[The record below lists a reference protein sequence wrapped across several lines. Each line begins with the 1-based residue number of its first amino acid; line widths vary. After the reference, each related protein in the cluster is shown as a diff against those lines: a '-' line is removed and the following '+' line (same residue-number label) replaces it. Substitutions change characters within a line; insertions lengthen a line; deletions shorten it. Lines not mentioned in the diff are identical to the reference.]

1 MLKQNKKFILL
12 ILGVLTTLSVGYV
25 VNSSN
30 LGGGSKNENYSEALN
45 KDFTGEVSTY
55 NKDKFKILAPGEQ
68 FWDGLKPEEKEG
80 KVLVVP
86 KYRKDEN
93 GNIKY
98 NEYENLEIEKKD
110 KHGNGINGI
119 QFCIAKDPKD
129 ITKGCAT
136 TYAYGPWTTGA
147 DGKLEI
153 PTNELPLYTQTLIE
167 TGEIATSYKPQK
179 IALYVDPGHRFLGE
193 VKGQNEQGEE
203 FITYNELLS
212 KITGISVDD
221 IEKKEGSQEAGNRL
235 NYLRKISDSAV
246 VGVNLGNV
254 LNKGNDSKTGGN
266 WLKIFDARK
275 GTTLYIAKKPLT
287 NNVSWNQLC
296 SAGVVF
302 GLDQVNADGT
312 LKPHFKTP
320 PDCGRT
326 YKPNIIEIKG
336 KRYIVR
342 LLRGQNTEDPNT
354 LSGSTN
360 GLKVTGGSE
369 WNRYILPL
377 VKDYRYGSVSRTDI
391 EQALKDGGTEE
402 FLGNSKN
409 FKIQLATYNWFED
422 LTLGAF
428 QYYQYEVG
436 KYHSTHYTGV
446 KYKGQLSWTQEYANK
461 YNNIAKRTVRG
472 FDRDASGAAH
482 TSSYEPNN
490 PYDDKGFRPVLE
502 EIPPDCYDG
511 ACFEGEV
518 EGNKFISYK
527 ELIHEITGKPIDEI
541 KDNESTSNGE
551 ITLGNKLP

>member
-1 MLKQNKKFILL
+1 MLKQKKKIILATL
-12 ILGVLTTLSVGYV
+12 GILATLSVGYI

-68 FWDGLKPEEKEG
+68 FWDGLTPEEKTS

-86 KYRKDEN
+86 KHKKDKNE
-93 GNIKY
+93 NIKY
-98 NEYENLEIEKKD
+98 NEYENLVIEKKD

-167 TGEIATSYKPQK
+167 TGEIVTSYKPQK
-179 IALYVDPGHRFLGE
+179 IALYVDPGYRFLGE

-212 KITGISVDD
+212 KITGIPVND
-221 IEKKEGSQEAGNRL
+221 IEKKEGKEGKGDRL
-235 NYLRKISDSAV
+235 KYLRKISDNTG

-254 LNKGNDSKTGGN
+254 LSKGNDSNTGGN
-266 WLKIFDARK
+266 WLKIYDARK

-296 SAGVVF
+296 RAGVVF

-312 LKPHFKTP
+312 LKPHFTNL
-320 PDCGRT
+320 PDCGGT
-326 YKPNIIEIKG
+326 YKPNIVEIKG

-342 LLRGQNTEDPNT
+342 LLRGLNTEDPNQ
-354 LSGSTN
+354 LSDDSH
-360 GLKVTGGSE
+360 GLKVTGNSE

-377 VKDYRYGSVSRTDI
+377 VKDYRYGKLSSGDI
-391 EQALKDGGTEE
+391 EPSLKVGGRRGV
-402 FLGNSKN
+402 FR
-409 FKIQLATYNWFED
+409 
-422 LTLGAF
+422 
-428 QYYQYEVG
+428 QY
-436 KYHSTHYTGV
+436 
-446 KYKGQLSWTQEYANK
+446 
-461 YNNIAKRTVRG
+461 
-472 FDRDASGAAH
+472 
-482 TSSYEPNN
+482 
-490 PYDDKGFRPVLE
+490 
-502 EIPPDCYDG
+502 
-511 ACFEGEV
+511 
-518 EGNKFISYK
+518 
-527 ELIHEITGKPIDEI
+527 
-541 KDNESTSNGE
+541 
-551 ITLGNKLP
+551 